1 MANQKQNPDSIKRP
15 SQKDGKFEIELHRAP
30 IHWDLENG
38 IISFFGIDSAMFW
51 TDPSLVNMLAPLAE
65 EIGIELFRLL
75 VAYSSSLGTEEDYHA
90 MISTLGNS
98 FEEGFLPWGRAV
110 SAAGWG
116 PFEMPEYEPNE
127 KLATVIVHNSWE
139 ISAQRRLLPEKRWGT
154 PFLQGKII
162 GIFSHAFDIPCWAN
176 DVCHYGSAVPYT
188 EIKVFPSEKTIVNEL
203 KKLRYENM
211 MASEQELAAKVDQ
224 KTAELQQ
231 AKEEI
236 EQYSRTLEQKVAE
249 RTADLVNANKQL
261 QDEIETRK
269 EAEEK
274 KERLILDLQNTL
286 QEVRTLRGLL
296 PICSSCKKIRDDKGY
311 WNQIEGYI
319 SDHSEAQF
327 SHSLCPQCA
336 EKLYGDEDWYDED
349 KEKDK

>member
-1 MANQKQNPDSIKRP
+1 
-15 SQKDGKFEIELHRAP
+15 
-30 IHWDLENG
+30 
-38 IISFFGIDSAMFW
+38 
-51 TDPSLVNMLAPLAE
+51 
-65 EIGIELFRLL
+65 
-75 VAYSSSLGTEEDYHA
+75 
-90 MISTLGNS
+90 
-98 FEEGFLPWGRAV
+98 
-110 SAAGWG
+110 
-116 PFEMPEYEPNE
+116 
-127 KLATVIVHNSWE
+127 
-139 ISAQRRLLPEKRWGT
+139 
-154 PFLQGKII
+154 
-162 GIFSHAFDIPCWAN
+162 
-176 DVCHYGSAVPYT
+176 
-188 EIKVFPSEKTIVNEL
+188 
-203 KKLRYENM
+203 